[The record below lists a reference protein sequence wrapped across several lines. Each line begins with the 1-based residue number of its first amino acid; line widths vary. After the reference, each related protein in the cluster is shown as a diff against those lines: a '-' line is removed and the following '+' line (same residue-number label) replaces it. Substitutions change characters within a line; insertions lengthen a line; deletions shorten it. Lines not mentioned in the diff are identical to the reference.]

1 MKHTKKTE
9 ANHISAKYSDIFVVN
24 SARVSF
30 SKESSYDKD
39 GNLSPEDTK
48 LINYL
53 AKHDHWTPFSHI
65 RATFLFSDIDMDWA
79 LTILT
84 PNNFCGMVI
93 NKVMHNNKCYWA
105 IRHSFYGWIKLLA
118 LNITEHLF
126 QPSQAAFVYKKLKE
140 LYPVSTSTYSTIYDF
155 SKYENNNDSSDTHYV
170 DNILEKNNNDYVY
183 KLFNN
188 ELVEHFVDITIREI
202 VPIFVARQRFKHMV
216 GFCVAKD
223 TKIYIESGN
232 KGRNGTRKI
241 PIEKLYNRLNKN
253 AKHSRTNNVD
263 YHREGLMNLNF
274 RVYDTE
280 NKKFTTSKLLD
291 VIYSG
296 KKPLYKITIENGYE
310 VTVTEDHELLTENGW
325 DTLKNIVGLSLSK
338 NNIATMSKIGYV
350 ACNGVKYAGTGEY
363 QNKEWLETMKNKN
376 MTVSQIAHEAQ
387 CSIHTIKKWLHIH
400 NLGRCAVPPPWN
412 KGKFGY
418 KPNTI
423 ITEEHKQKI
432 RDARSG
438 EKSNFW
444 KGGVSTERQTIGRWT
459 REQSKN
465 IFKRDNYTCTNCK
478 KTGNKLHA
486 HHVIPVYADLSK
498 AKDFDNLT
506 TLCQPCHNHIHNNNL
521 EIEFATNLN
530 VPVEHWKEKPKGIG
544 NTLTAK
550 YNKILKVEYVG
561 VDDVYDLSIEHDSHN
576 FVGNGVVLHNCFN
589 ESSRRYVDFEPKYFM
604 PDVLRG
610 RAKNKKQGSID
621 GPCFNEESAKSIFK
635 KVLETANSAYLELL
649 GDLYFV
655 CPEQA
660 RAILPQS
667 MMTDYYATGSYSAW
681 KRLEYLRLDPHS
693 QVEIQE
699 HAKEI
704 SEITK
709 LYMNDINDYKENCTI
724 SIEFE

>member
-93 NKVMHNNKCYWA
+93 NKVMYNNKCYWA

-126 QPSQAAFVYKKLKE
+126 QPSQAAFVYKTLKE

-155 SKYENNNDSSDTHYV
+155 SKYENNNDISDTHYV

-183 KLFNN
+183 KLFNT

-216 GFCVAKD
+216 GF
-223 TKIYIESGN
+223 T
-232 KGRNGTRKI
+232 
-241 PIEKLYNRLNKN
+241 
-253 AKHSRTNNVD
+253 
-263 YHREGLMNLNF
+263 
-274 RVYDTE
+274 
-280 NKKFTTSKLLD
+280 
-291 VIYSG
+291 
-296 KKPLYKITIENGYE
+296 
-310 VTVTEDHELLTENGW
+310 
-325 DTLKNIVGLSLSK
+325 
-338 NNIATMSKIGYV
+338 
-350 ACNGVKYAGTGEY
+350 
-363 QNKEWLETMKNKN
+363 
-376 MTVSQIAHEAQ
+376 
-387 CSIHTIKKWLHIH
+387 
-400 NLGRCAVPPPWN
+400 
-412 KGKFGY
+412 
-418 KPNTI
+418 
-423 ITEEHKQKI
+423 
-432 RDARSG
+432 
-438 EKSNFW
+438 
-444 KGGVSTERQTIGRWT
+444 
-459 REQSKN
+459 
-465 IFKRDNYTCTNCK
+465 
-478 KTGNKLHA
+478 
-486 HHVIPVYADLSK
+486 
-498 AKDFDNLT
+498 
-506 TLCQPCHNHIHNNNL
+506 
-521 EIEFATNLN
+521 
-530 VPVEHWKEKPKGIG
+530 
-544 NTLTAK
+544 
-550 YNKILKVEYVG
+550 
-561 VDDVYDLSIEHDSHN
+561 
-576 FVGNGVVLHNCFN
+576 FN
-589 ESSRRYVDFEPKYFM
+589 ESSRRYVDFEPKYFL

-709 LYMNDINDYKENCTI
+709 LYMNDINGYKENCTI